1 MSTRE
6 KVFEDSYMNFIN
18 KVKTEGLCEIDDLA
32 NLIAIMQENEM
43 DTHLVIAGQNGS
55 GKSFL
60 ELMIGKKLNKDK
72 LFERYYLADK
82 STDDIIQFLLANS
95 NTTLCVDELNLYLS
109 YKQHASTE
117 QNHLVNMLELARSK
131 RIALVGCIR
140 DPRKLTLNYRDG
152 KMSIII
158 WVLDRY
164 KDRSGAYAVV
174 LVGNP
179 ALEGEDRF
187 GISWL
192 QIATPDFEQMRRQLE
207 SLPSFIGYMK
217 IPSASSV
224 LTKEEITHYKEMKDL
239 AMAHAHL
246 NVCIKK
252 LKNKKM
258 DMEDFLKQVNELK
271 KILGE
276 EVIEQRVGNL
286 TNPQTGL
293 RDYLEEDD

>member
-1 MSTRE
+1 MSTKE

-32 NLIAIMQENEM
+32 NLISVMQENEM
-43 DTHLVIAGQNGS
+43 DTHVVIAGQNGS
-55 GKSFL
+55 GKSIL
-60 ELMIGKKLNKDK
+60 QLMIGKRLNGNNFFDN
-72 LFERYYLADK
+72 YYLPDK
-82 STDDIIQFLLANS
+82 TTDDIVQFLLGNE
-95 NTTLCVDELNLYLS
+95 NTTLCIDEMNMYLS

-117 QNHLVNMLELARSK
+117 QNHLVSMLELARSK
-131 RIALVGCIR
+131 RIALIGCIR

-217 IPSASSV
+217 IPSASSI
-224 LTKEEITHYKEMKDL
+224 LTKEEITHYKEIKNS

-252 LKNKKM
+252 FKNKKM
-258 DMEDFLKQVNELK
+258 DLDDFTKQVNELK
-271 KILGE
+271 KKLGND
-276 EVIEQRVGNL
+276 VVDKIVGNL